1 MVPSP
6 YYRITDA
13 IRPSATG
20 DQRFVVLFS
29 AGDSLR

>member
-6 YYRITDA
+6 LLPTQFVS
-13 IRPSATG
+13 SATG

>member
-1 MVPSP
+1 MCPP
-6 YYRITDA
+6 LITDA
-13 IRPSATG
+13 IRASATG